1 MAEVKVTTRAARN
14 QYTAPADVV
23 EKLDDGRQRLVVR
36 KGTTMPREQAVQLGL
51 VKDSAPAG
59 PAETKDLVPGA
70 ETKGAGAGA
79 KTGSAK

>member
-14 QYTAPADVV
+14 QYTAPDDVI

-51 VKDSAPAG
+51 VKESAPAG
-59 PAETKDLVPGA
+59 PAETKVSTPGA
-70 ETKGAGAGA
+70 ETKTKPGDGKSGD
-79 KTGSAK
+79 KK